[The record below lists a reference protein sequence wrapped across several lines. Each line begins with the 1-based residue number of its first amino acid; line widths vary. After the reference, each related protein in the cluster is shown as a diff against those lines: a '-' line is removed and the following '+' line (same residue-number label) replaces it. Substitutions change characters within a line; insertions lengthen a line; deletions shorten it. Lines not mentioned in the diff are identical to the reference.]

1 MARGAAQ
8 AQRKRAQAAQPKRK
22 QKAAPS
28 WEDQLFF
35 SRLRRHA
42 KIIYVLL
49 AVVFAAGFVVLGV
62 GSGSTGIGDVLN
74 TLFRGGSSSSLS
86 SKIKDDLK
94 KINAHPRNTAPYL
107 DLATL
112 YQQKGD
118 TASQIQTL
126 ESAVTVSPKNVDVL
140 SQLASVYRA
149 QAASA
154 QTSFNDAETALAAN
168 DATLPGLFN
177 VNSTLVGQAFTAD
190 PLSQALKT
198 KATDEYSKL
207 GTAFTKAEQGYQRLA
222 TAARGTSQESTAELQ
237 LASVARDAF
246 ALFTSQVS
254 HAQIAIAAYQRYLK
268 LEPNGVQA
276 NLARQTIAQLQAF
289 LPKSHR

>member
-22 QKAAPS
+22 QKAPS
-28 WEDQLFF
+28 WEEQLFF

-42 KIIYVLL
+42 KVIYVLL

-62 GSGSTGIGDVLN
+62 GSGSTGIGDVLSN
-74 TLFRGGSSSSLS
+74 LFKGGSSSSLGS
-86 SKIKDDLK
+86 RIKDDQK
-94 KINAHPRNTAPYL
+94 KINAHPRNMAPYL

-118 TASQIQTL
+118 TASQITTL
-126 ESAVTVSPKNVDVL
+126 ESAANVSPKNVDVL

-154 QTSFNDAETALAAN
+154 QTSFNDAQAALATN
-168 DATLPGLFN
+168 DATPPGLFDI
-177 VNSTLVGQAFTAD
+177 NSTLGQAFTAD

-198 KATDEYSKL
+198 KATDEYTKL
-207 GTAFTKAEQGYQRLA
+207 GTAFTKAEQAYKRMA

-246 ALFTSQVS
+246 TLFTSQVS
-254 HAQIAIAAYQRYLK
+254 HAQIAVAAYQRYLK

-276 NLARQTIAQLQAF
+276 NLARQTISQLQAF
-289 LPKSHR
+289 LPKKRR

>member
-22 QKAAPS
+22 QKSAPS
-28 WEDQLFF
+28 WEEQLFF

-42 KIIYVLL
+42 KVIYVLL

-62 GSGSTGIGDVLN
+62 GSGSTGIGDVLSN
-74 TLFRGGSSSSLS
+74 LFKGGSSSSLS
-86 SKIKDDLK
+86 SRIKDDQK
-94 KINAHPRNTAPYL
+94 KINAHPRNMAPYL

-118 TASQIQTL
+118 TTSQIQTL
-126 ESAVTVSPKNVDVL
+126 ESAANISPKNVDVL

-154 QTSFNDAETALAAN
+154 QTSFNDAESALATN
-168 DATLPGLFN
+168 DATPPGLFDI
-177 VNSTLVGQAFTAD
+177 NSTLGQAFTAD

-198 KATDEYSKL
+198 KATDEYTKL
-207 GTAFTKAEQGYQRLA
+207 GTAFTKAERAYQRMA

-246 ALFTSQVS
+246 ALFTSQVT
-254 HAQIAIAAYQRYLK
+254 HAQIALAAYQRYLK
-268 LEPNGVQA
+268 LEPSGVQA
-276 NLARQTIAQLQAF
+276 NLARQTISQLQAF
-289 LPKSHR
+289 LPKSRR